1 MIKDYECDVMVT
13 GSNGLLGHGL
23 RRNLAGDV
31 AFVTRADADLI
42 NFDQTT
48 ELFRRFRPRRVIH
61 LAAEVAGIGGNNMHS
76 GQYFRDNVLINTNV
90 LECARV
96 FKVKKLISF
105 MSTCIFPVNAPYPLN
120 ERDLHIGPP
129 HESNFGYAF
138 AKRMLEVQASAYR
151 KEWGCDFVSAIP
163 TNMYGPH
170 DYWNLDE
177 GHVLPSLIHKCYLAL
192 HGNQEFTVWGTGSPL
207 REFVFVDDIATLVVW
222 MLDAYSDSSP
232 LILSSGIEVSIRQLV
247 ETVTFAL
254 GYEGKVNWDLR
265 KPDGQM
271 RKPSDVSKLRT
282 LRGDFKFLSLSDGV
296 NRTVDWF
303 VKNYPRVRR

>member
-1 MIKDYECDVMVT
+1 MKMDYECDVMVT
-13 GSNGLLGHGL
+13 GSDGLLGHAL
-23 RRNLAGDV
+23 RRNLHGDV
-31 AFVTRADADLI
+31 AFATRADANLT
-42 NFDQTT
+42 NFDQTA
-48 ELFRRFRPRRVIH
+48 ELFRRFRPKRVLH

-90 LECARV
+90 LECARI
-96 FKVKKLISF
+96 FKVQKLISF

-120 ERDLHIGPP
+120 EKDLHSGPP

-192 HGNQEFTVWGTGSPL
+192 DGNQDFTVWGTGAPL
-207 REFVFVDDIATLVVW
+207 REFVYVDDIANLAIW

-232 LILSSGIEVSIRQLV
+232 LILSSGVEVSIRQLV
-247 ETVTFAL
+247 ETVMTAV
-254 GYEGKVNWDLR
+254 GYEGKVNWDPT

-271 RKPSDVSKLRT
+271 RKPSDNAKLKK
-282 LRGDFKFLSLSDGV
+282 LRGDFKFMDLGEGV
-296 NRTVDWF
+296 SKTVEWF
-303 VKNYPRVRR
+303 KKNYPQVRL